1 MSMRDPGLDR
11 HDWESEYA
19 SLDAALRDDPR
30 GALPELADLV
40 ERMLAD
46 REVDVD
52 APGDEGELVEEYR
65 SARETVD
72 RVERGG
78 GDPGDVAGA
87 IESLRGVFRS
97 LVVERSAP

>member
-11 HDWESEYA
+11 HEWESEYA
-19 SLDAALRDDPR
+19 SVDAELRDDPEQ
-30 GALPELADLV
+30 GLPQLADLV

-46 REVDVD
+46 RQVDPD
-52 APGDEGELVEEYR
+52 ASGDTSELVAEYR
-65 SARETVD
+65 SARETAD

-78 GDPGDVAGA
+78 ADPGDIAAA